1 MRTIFIVIL
10 LVALGATSALSEN
23 STAPEPNQMPSLISA
38 VRISEPLDFCGEPMN
53 PEILK
58 NRERL
63 EKELLLT
70 IWDRPQVVL
79 WIKRSARYMPLIQ
92 QMLKQNNMPDD
103 IKYIAIVES
112 ALRPHAGSRKGAIGY
127 WQFMDFTGR
136 KYGLQIDT
144 EKDER
149 RNIFTSTR
157 AAIAYLKDLHEDLG
171 SWTLA
176 AAAYNMGEEG
186 LKSEILAQKTDDF
199 YRLYLPLE
207 TQRYVFRILTAKLI
221 LTDPQQFGFS
231 YTQEDLFTPLEFD
244 RIKIECFQVTPIH
257 IIARAANTYFKV
269 IKDLNPEIRGH
280 YIAAGNHSILIP
292 KGSSAGFRARYKTL
306 VDQWQANKKERVY
319 VVKEGD
325 NLSDIAERFNVPL
338 RALIIWNRLQNR
350 KHIHP
355 GDRLV
360 IHSDEIEV
368 ENDENL
374 RKRKTDPASPE

>member
-1 MRTIFIVIL
+1 MKIIFVVVL
-10 LVALGATSALSEN
+10 LMAFGTTSALSEN
-23 STAPEPNQMPSLISA
+23 PTAPEPTRIPSLMSA
-38 VRISEPLDFCGEPMN
+38 VRISEQLDFCGEPMN
-53 PEILK
+53 PDILK

-103 IKYIAIVES
+103 IKYVAIVES
-112 ALRPHAGSRKGAIGY
+112 ALRPHAGSRKGAIGF

-157 AAIAYLKDLHEDLG
+157 AAIAYFKDLYEDLG

-231 YTQEDLFTPLEFD
+231 FTQEDLFTPLEFD

-280 YIAAGNHSILIP
+280 YMAAGNHSILIP

-338 RALIIWNRLQNR
+338 RALIIWNRLENR

>member
-1 MRTIFIVIL
+1 MKIIFVVVL
-10 LVALGATSALSEN
+10 LMALGATSALSEN
-23 STAPEPNQMPSLISA
+23 LTAPEPNQMPSLISA
-38 VRISEPLDFCGEPMN
+38 VRIAETLDFCGEPMN
-53 PEILK
+53 PEILR

-92 QMLKQNNMPDD
+92 KMLKQKNMPDD

-112 ALRPHAGSRKGAIGY
+112 ALRPHVGSRKGAIGF
-127 WQFMDFTGR
+127 WQFIDSTGR
-136 KYGLQIDT
+136 RYGLQIDS

-157 AAIAYLKDLHEDLG
+157 AAIAYFKDLYEDLG

-186 LKSEILAQKTDDF
+186 LKSEILAQKTTDF

-221 LTDPQQFGFS
+221 LTNPQRYGFS

-244 RIKIECFQVTPIH
+244 RIKIKCFQDTPIH
-257 IIARAANTYFKV
+257 IVAQAANTYFKV

-280 YIAAGNHSILIP
+280 YIAAGNHTILIP
-292 KGSSAGFRARYKTL
+292 KGSSAGFRTRYKAL
-306 VDQWQANKKERVY
+306 VDQWQANKKEQVY

-325 NLSDIAERFNVPL
+325 NLSNIAERFNVPL
-338 RALIIWNRLQNR
+338 KALIIWNRLEKK
-350 KHIHP
+350 KHIYP

-360 IHSDEIEV
+360 IHSDEIE
-368 ENDENL
+368 EKNNGN
-374 RKRKTDPASPE
+374 

>member
-1 MRTIFIVIL
+1 MRIIPTLTLIMVL
-10 LVALGATSALSEN
+10 AATSALSEN
-23 STAPEPNQMPSLISA
+23 SPALEPTQMPSLMSG
-38 VRISEPLDFCGEPMN
+38 VRVNESLDFCGEPMN
-53 PEILK
+53 PDTLK

-103 IKYIAIVES
+103 LKYIAIVES
-112 ALRPHAGSRKGAIGY
+112 ALRPHVGSRKGAIGY
-127 WQFMDFTGR
+127 WQFIDSTGR
-136 KYGLQIDT
+136 IYGLKIDS

-149 RNIFTSTR
+149 RNIFASTR
-157 AAIAYLKDLHEDLG
+157 AAIAYFKHLYADLG

-176 AAAYNMGEEG
+176 AAAYNMGEQG

-207 TQRYVFRILTAKLI
+207 TQRYIFRIHAAKLI
-221 LTDPQQFGFS
+221 LTDPEKYGFNF
-231 YTQEDLFTPLEFD
+231 TPQDLFAPLEFD
-244 RIKIECFQVTPIH
+244 RIKIECFQETPIH
-257 IIARAANTYFKV
+257 IIARAAGTYFKV

-280 YIAAGNHSILIP
+280 YIAAGHHTILIP
-292 KGSSAGFRARYKTL
+292 KGSSGGFRTRYKAL
-306 VDQWQANKKERVY
+306 VDQWLASRQERVY

-325 NLSDIAERFNVPL
+325 NLSNIAERFNVPL
-338 RALIIWNRLQNR
+338 KALIIWNRLEKKR
-350 KHIHP
+350 HIYP

-360 IHSDEIEV
+360 IHSDEIEEV
-368 ENDENL
+368 GDKNQ
-374 RKRKTDPASPE
+374 